1 MQAIETRQGLPFAII
16 VGNEPRLTIHLRDP
30 DFKEAFYSTA
40 LISPAGLCES
50 FPSSWVW
57 PDVTCVVF
65 TRLHRWEKA
74 SIENNLTALTEATA
88 SRNSLVFY
96 STALISPAGLCESFP
111 SSWVWPDVTC
121 VVFTRLHRWE
131 KASIENNLTALT
143 EATASRNSLVVLHI
157 EFESD
162 LRYLDIKIEPQYIL
176 RL

>member
-1 MQAIETRQGLPFAII
+1 MQALEARQGLPFAII
-16 VGNEPRLTIHLRDP
+16 LGSETRLTIHLRDP

-40 LISPAGLCES
+40 LISPSGLCES

-65 TRLHRWEKA
+65 TRIHRWDKA
-74 SIENNLTALTEATA
+74 SIENNLTALTEAA
-88 SRNSLVFY
+88 
-96 STALISPAGLCESFP
+96 
-111 SSWVWPDVTC
+111 
-121 VVFTRLHRWE
+121 
-131 KASIENNLTALT
+131 
-143 EATASRNSLVVLHI
+143 ASRNSLVVLHI

>member
-88 SRNSLVFY
+88 SRNSLV
-96 STALISPAGLCESFP
+96 
-111 SSWVWPDVTC
+111 
-121 VVFTRLHRWE
+121 
-131 KASIENNLTALT
+131 
-143 EATASRNSLVVLHI
+143 VLHI

>member
-1 MQAIETRQGLPFAII
+1 MQALETRQGLPFAII
-16 VGNEPRLTIHLRDP
+16 VGNETRLTIHLRDP

-57 PDVTCVVF
+57 LDVTCVVL
-65 TRLHRWEKA
+65 TRLYRWDKA
-74 SIENNLTALTEATA
+74 SIENNLTALTEAA
-88 SRNSLVFY
+88 
-96 STALISPAGLCESFP
+96 
-111 SSWVWPDVTC
+111 
-121 VVFTRLHRWE
+121 
-131 KASIENNLTALT
+131 
-143 EATASRNSLVVLHI
+143 ASRNSLVVLHI